1 MNIVI
6 RQIGEADYK
15 KAHQF
20 QCEYLDEESFED
32 FVKRVEAN
40 PDLYLI
46 ALDNKELI
54 GICYGHP
61 SDKVKDAINLQGI
74 AVNLDETKNYARKG
88 IGSKLMREF
97 ENVVKMNGFHKIDVG
112 SADDL
117 KVEKFYLKNG
127 FQPYQLVAKGPS
139 HEEFERANINDYDSG
154 KKKQEELRKKY
165 KPKEV
170 IFIFEKSI

>member
-1 MNIVI
+1 MNIKI
-6 RQIGEADYK
+6 RQIREEDYK

-32 FVKRVEAN
+32 FIERIEAN
-40 PDLYLI
+40 PDLYFI
-46 ALDNKELI
+46 ALDNEELV

-74 AVNLDETKNYARKG
+74 AVNLDETKGYARKG
-88 IGSKLMREF
+88 IGSKLMIAF
-97 ENVVKMNGFHKIDVG
+97 EKTVKQKGFDKIDVG

-117 KVEKFYLKNG
+117 KVEKFYLKND
-127 FQPYQLVAKGPS
+127 FKPYQLVAKGPN
-139 HEEFERANINDYDSG
+139 HEEFERVNINDYDSG
-154 KKKQEELRKKY
+154 KKKQEELRKKH